1 MIIPEN
7 CSSVDETKTINI
19 INKIKNREDRKKLDY
34 PYLRVIERITR
45 VAVTET
51 VRSAKHVYT
60 YTYCYLLLYIV
71 CYAQCS
77 SNIT

>member
-1 MIIPEN
+1 
-7 CSSVDETKTINI
+7 VDETKTINI

-51 VRSAKHVYT
+51 IRSAKHVYV
-60 YTYCYLLLYIV
+60 YVLLF
-71 CYAQCS
+71 
-77 SNIT
+77 ITVYRILCTMQ